1 MKTGNILEIA
11 RQTKKAPP
19 RLSDRMEAIAS
30 GVQARLEERTG
41 YSKKVTD
48 ETMNIAR
55 SLGMP
60 NSEIERWANNRQ
72 NRLAQDTE
80 KFRKIESL
88 LGKV

>member
-1 MKTGNILEIA
+1 MKTGNILETA
-11 RQTKKAPP
+11 KQTNKAPP
-19 RLSDRMEAIAS
+19 RMSGRMEAIAS

-41 YSKKVTD
+41 HSKKVTD

-55 SLGMP
+55 SLGVP

-88 LGKV
+88 LGKA